1 MTDEFGLEVPL
12 EKRPGVLEVGK
23 GRLYQF
29 VVRLVEIFLGHGAG
43 CLLVRWVKSRDG
55 EDGGVRCRHGS
66 PLPCGEK
73 CGDQEGARK

>member
-29 VVRLVEIFLGHGAG
+29 VVQLVQIFLGHGA
-43 CLLVRWVKSRDG
+43 
-55 EDGGVRCRHGS
+55 
-66 PLPCGEK
+66 
-73 CGDQEGARK
+73 